1 METLKAI
8 GLRTS
13 LKSHISSKKVEPEK
27 VRQVLDAARLAPSA
41 HNGQPWRFIVVDDK
55 ETVQKFV
62 DETFNQEVNRVA
74 REAPV
79 IIVVLAKPD
88 ESRVIHNREF
98 YPFDLGLAVENML
111 LAATDLGLVTH
122 MMSNVNS
129 ERAVKEFLGVPKEV
143 KFMVAIPLAYP
154 TTPTLEEA
162 ARERLSK
169 RTRKDLSEIVHWN
182 RWGNLEKEV

>member
-1 METLKAI
+1 
-8 GLRTS
+8 
-13 LKSHISSKKVEPEK
+13 
-27 VRQVLDAARLAPSA
+27 
-41 HNGQPWRFIVVDDK
+41 
-55 ETVQKFV
+55 
-62 DETFNQEVNRVA
+62 
-74 REAPV
+74 
-79 IIVVLAKPD
+79 
-88 ESRVIHNREF
+88 
-98 YPFDLGLAVENML
+98 ML

-122 MMSNVNS
+122 MMSNVKS
-129 ERAVKEFLGVPKEV
+129 ERAVKEFLGVPNEL